1 MANEHGKQ
9 AARVSYRSVAMET
22 VAFYSYKGGVGR
34 TLLVANTAQFLA
46 LSGRRVV
53 VLDLDFEAPGLHEKL
68 GDEKVLRRASNG
80 VLRGAIDEL
89 LHTLEN
95 SEGKSSLKEASVS
108 VNLPVGSKG
117 SLILIPAGSAPS
129 QTYWASLERL
139 QATLRSPHAN
149 GGLAE
154 AVLELQAR
162 IADEFAPEFLLIDS
176 RTGITELGGL
186 ATSLLSDRVVCLTTN
201 TRESVKGTKVV
212 AQALRDAPRLSS
224 QQQLRIDFVL
234 TRTPQGSGTNV
245 KGLEE
250 ELGGSV
256 AVLPHDSGI
265 TIKER
270 VLSGSEGRSEARD
283 DDDAGKKLFT
293 ATFEWIAKTFPGHE
307 HEARKARLRMEAV
320 HQAWQHLTNT
330 TEHFGRWSTGR
341 DAWPV
346 TRLRERVR
354 FEKDK
359 KTREADIV
367 AYDLPAD
374 TRGAAPLMIVEYVND
389 EDRDGV
395 ARWWFRATPVTV
407 VAVLS
412 EGAENKLYSKKTV
425 WDSRSHHSNRW
436 DIPLPSDFDALADPT
451 DVSVDALLDAVRR
464 GHDNYLDRIVHEW
477 VRSSA
482 ATLHGGMPWKP
493 QIAKKIIDALAR
505 VEETKLARRVLWAA
519 SGNSRRRHRGMG
531 DFEDGSED
539 QVRADLFAPLLWRL
553 PVDASIEILQE
564 SSHHR
569 GMKGMGTGS
578 SPGLVALDLL
588 ARDTLGLKYDP
599 DAFFRTEGQ
608 RILDRSPKNSDVDED
623 RGLYQLSERFRSTE
637 ISFELSDDLPSLLEP
652 FTEDDDHHVNFLSLS
667 SALSERIANNNL
679 VTTGLLGEYQAKSGT
694 VIIYQR
700 AISECAGKLALQ
712 ERHVGSVTLIHET
725 IHALAHLGRDLDGRM
740 WTEFSLPPKHDTVF
754 QPNWSHQALTQYFT
768 FHHIRQLDDPAL
780 THAFEVMSSKQ
791 APAYRAWQRIKGM
804 PMEDARN
811 WFMSVR
817 RGVGGSSPWAH
828 LLFDS
833 SFRA

>member
-1 MANEHGKQ
+1 MANEHSKQ
-9 AARVSYRSVAMET
+9 ATRISNRSVAMET

-68 GDEKVLRRASNG
+68 GDEKVLRRASHG
-80 VLRGAIDEL
+80 MLRGAVDEL
-89 LHTLEN
+89 LRTLEN
-95 SEGKSSLKEASVS
+95 SEGKSSLKEASIS
-108 VNLPVGSKG
+108 VNLPVGSTG
-117 SLILIPAGSAPS
+117 SLVLIPAGSAPS

-139 QATLRSPHAN
+139 HAALRSAPAN

-162 IADEFAPEFLLIDS
+162 IAIEFAPEFLLIDS

-201 TRESVKGTKVV
+201 TRESIKGTKVV
-212 AQALRDAPRLSS
+212 AHALRDAPRLSS
-224 QQQLRIDFVL
+224 QQPLRIDFVL
-234 TRTPQGSGTNV
+234 TRAPQGSGTNV
-245 KGLEE
+245 KDLEE

-293 ATFEWIAKTFPGHE
+293 ATLEWIAKTFPGHE
-307 HEARKARLRMEAV
+307 HKAQKARLRMEAV

-330 TEHFGRWSTGR
+330 TERFGGWSTNR

-359 KTREADIV
+359 RTREADIV
-367 AYDLPAD
+367 AYDRPSD
-374 TRGAAPLMIVEYVND
+374 TKGAVPQMIVEYVDD
-389 EDRDGV
+389 EDRD
-395 ARWWFRATPVTV
+395 AAAQWWFNATPVSV

-412 EGAENKLYSKKTV
+412 KNADKRLYSKKTA
-425 WDSRSHHSNRW
+425 WNSRSHHSGRW

-451 DVSVDALLDAVRR
+451 DVSVDALLEAVRR

-493 QIAKKIIDALAR
+493 QIAKKIVDALAR
-505 VEETKLARRVLWAA
+505 VEDTKLARRVLWAA
-519 SGNSRRRHRGMG
+519 SGSSRRRHRWMG

-539 QVRADLFAPLLWRL
+539 EVLADLFAPLLWRL

-564 SSHHR
+564 SSRHQ

-578 SPGLVALDLL
+578 SPSLVALGLM

-608 RILDRSPKNSDVDED
+608 RILDRSPRNSDVDED

-652 FTEDDDHHVNFLSLS
+652 FTDDGVHHVSFLSLS
-667 SALSERIANNNL
+667 SALAERIANSNL
-679 VTTGLLGEYQAKSGT
+679 VTTGLLGEYQAQTGK
-694 VIIYQR
+694 VMIYQR
-700 AISECAGKLALQ
+700 AIAECAGKLALQ
-712 ERHVGSVTLIHET
+712 ERYVGSVTLIHET

-740 WTEFSLPPKHDTVF
+740 WTEFSLSPKHNSVF
-754 QPNWSHQALTQYFT
+754 EPSSVHVALTQYFT
-768 FHHIRQLDDPAL
+768 YHHIVKLDDPAL
-780 THAFEVMSSKQ
+780 LHAFEVMSSKQ
-791 APAYRAWQRIKGM
+791 APAYRAWQLIKGM

-828 LLFDS
+828 LLFDT
-833 SFRA
+833 SFRT